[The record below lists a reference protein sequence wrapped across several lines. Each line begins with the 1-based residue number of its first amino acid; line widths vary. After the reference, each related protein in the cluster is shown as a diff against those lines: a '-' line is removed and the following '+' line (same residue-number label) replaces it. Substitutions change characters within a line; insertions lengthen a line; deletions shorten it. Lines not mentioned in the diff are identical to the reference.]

1 MNPGRAFAAG
11 IIGTVLMS
19 LIMVVFRAT
28 GTPIHIELRL
38 AATVGTHTWVV
49 GFLLYLL
56 LGGVF
61 ALGYAAVFEYALNQ
75 AGIGP
80 GLLIG
85 ACHTIFAGF
94 FWANVAGPGPFW
106 NSFGAEG
113 MALLFLLH
121 FTFGAAVG
129 ALYRVKHVL
138 AYV

>member
-1 MNPGRAFAAG
+1 VNPGRAFAAG
-11 IIGTVLMS
+11 LIGAALMS
-19 LIMVVFRAT
+19 LIMIVFRTT
-28 GTPIHIELRL
+28 GTPIHLELRL
-38 AATVGTHTWVV
+38 AAMVGTHIWIV

-56 LGGVF
+56 VGGVC
-61 ALGYAAVFEYALNQ
+61 ALGYAVVFEYVLNQ

-106 NSFGAEG
+106 DSFGPEG

-121 FTFGAAVG
+121 FTYGAAVG
-129 ALYRVKHVL
+129 ALYRMKHVV